1 MAVAMSDSAGPA
13 MGHVRLGRLPQT
25 RKWQH
30 VVGLL
35 GASAPIDE
43 VAAASAVAA
52 ESALR
57 GAIADPALTQ
67 TVWLLTQLPL
77 AARSANFE
85 AALRGLGLRIDAEP
99 RLLDLVGAVTE
110 AVDRHTARAGGRTD
124 LGELAQQAAAE
135 SLTAIIGRTLPS
147 LFTPTPE
154 EVRKALGRLAA
165 KDRYGELAR
174 DFFAGL
180 TRRYLD
186 YYLSRE
192 LSQHVGPQ
200 RRLPTITGHVDFN
213 QALDLHCREASRI
226 VQDFAG
232 SWYTKAQ
239 FEGRI
244 TPERASRFAFVAL
257 RKIVAE
263 LKRRSGRDG

>member
-1 MAVAMSDSAGPA
+1 

-35 GASAPIDE
+35 GSSAAIDE
-43 VAAASAVAA
+43 VAAASALAA

-57 GAIADPALTQ
+57 DAFADPALTQ

-77 AARSANFE
+77 AARSANFA
-85 AALRGLGLRIDAEP
+85 AALRGLGLRIDPEP
-99 RLLDLVGAVTE
+99 SLLEVVGAVSE
-110 AVDRHTARAGGRTD
+110 AVDRHAARVGGRTD

-135 SLTAIIGRTLPS
+135 SLTAIVGRALPS
-147 LFTPTPE
+147 LFAPTPE
-154 EVRKALGRLAA
+154 EVRKAFGRLAA

-174 DFFAGL
+174 DFFANL

-200 RRLPTITGHVDFN
+200 RRLPTIVGHVDFN

-232 SWYTKAQ
+232 GWYTKAQ
-239 FEGRI
+239 FEGGV
-244 TPERASRFAFVAL
+244 TPERARRFAFRAL

>member
-1 MAVAMSDSAGPA
+1 

-35 GASAPIDE
+35 GSSAPIEE

-52 ESALR
+52 ESTLR
-57 GAIADPALTQ
+57 DAIADPALTQ

-85 AALRGLGLRIDAEP
+85 AALRGLGLRIHAEP
-99 RLLDLVGAVTE
+99 RLLDLVGAVSE
-110 AVDRHTARAGGRTD
+110 AVDRHAARVGGRTD
-124 LGELAQQAAAE
+124 LGELAQQAGAE
-135 SLTAIIGRTLPS
+135 SLTAIVGRTLPS
-147 LFTPTPE
+147 LFMPTPE
-154 EVRKALGRLAA
+154 EVRKSLGRLAA
-165 KDRYGELAR
+165 KERYGELAR
-174 DFFAGL
+174 DFFASL
-180 TRRYLD
+180 IRRYLD

-200 RRLPTITGHVDFN
+200 RRLPTITVHVDFN
-213 QALDLHCREASRI
+213 QALELHCREASRI

-239 FEGRI
+239 FEGGI
-244 TPERASRFAFVAL
+244 TPERARRFAFVAL

>member
-1 MAVAMSDSAGPA
+1 M
-13 MGHVRLGRLPQT
+13 R
-25 RKWQH
+25 
-30 VVGLL
+30 
-35 GASAPIDE
+35 
-43 VAAASAVAA
+43 
-52 ESALR
+52 SALR
-57 GAIADPALTQ
+57 GATATDPALTQ

-77 AARSANFE
+77 AACLANFE
-85 AALRGLGLRIDAEP
+85 AALRGLGLRIDVEP

-110 AVDRHTARAGGRTD
+110 AVDRHAVRAGGRTD
-124 LGELAQQAAAE
+124 LGELAQQAGAE
-135 SLTAIIGRTLPS
+135 SLTAIVGRTLPS

-192 LSQHVGPQ
+192 VSQHVGPQ
-200 RRLPTITGHVDFN
+200 RRLPTITGHADFN
-213 QALDLHCREASRI
+213 QALELHCREASRI

-239 FEGRI
+239 FEGGI
-244 TPERASRFAFVAL
+244 TPERARRFAFVAL

-263 LKRRSGRDG
+263 LKRRSGPDG